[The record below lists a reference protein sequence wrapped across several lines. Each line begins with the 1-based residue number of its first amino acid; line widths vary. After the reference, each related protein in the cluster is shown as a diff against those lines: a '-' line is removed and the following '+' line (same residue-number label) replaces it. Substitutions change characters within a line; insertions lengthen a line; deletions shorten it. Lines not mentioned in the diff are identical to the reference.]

1 MNGSLKETKL
11 SHYTLKP
18 FQLESKHI
26 SQIHN
31 IIENVV
37 SKKKDEYWKNY
48 TDYSIYDQSI
58 ITIGVIDDEVKT
70 FSSIYTREYYGDNV
84 YRLLNRWLVSEDIRE
99 EGGSKSYKGEHRF
112 FDMIHQQIE
121 FVKTLNPKCYFMSRQ
136 RKNTRWLKWYIDR
149 FNKQYGSSLV
159 VSDEQ
164 YRVCNGSD
172 YDCCQTLIY
181 PKEMKIPFE
190 KLL

>member
-1 MNGSLKETKL
+1 MKLK
-11 SHYTLKP
+11 HYTLKP
-18 FQLESKHI
+18 YQLESKHI

-31 IIENVV
+31 IIEKVV

-121 FVKTLNPKCYFMSRQ
+121 FVKTLNPKFYFMSRQ